1 MKMTV
6 ANESTKKVL
15 SALFSRKMLSRKDIA
30 QATGL
35 SRAAVTYS
43 VDELLRQGI
52 LLEKGVSEASP
63 KGGPKPVNLCLNS
76 EACLV
81 ISILVR
87 PGDPIVQ
94 IVDITGEVRC
104 KYPFL
109 KQYYEDFSQMID
121 ETVGL
126 CRRAIEEF
134 GRARFLGVGISVP
147 GNIRNNEVVFSPYFD
162 AKKLNL
168 GKKFSQELGM
178 DVFVE
183 RDVYNMAYGERWR
196 GCAQKQTD
204 FLCVWISSG
213 IGSAA
218 IVDSKLINGAMGLA
232 GEMGFMAVDKRAY
245 RERPY
250 TLDDFGYFEEI
261 TSVRRLEEKYCAP
274 FEQVIALAERNA
286 AIMQDL
292 YAMCDTLAMGITNA
306 ILLLNPSVIIVS
318 GRFRHAKAAIGAY
331 FEHQVHQLCPMPC
344 DIRFSYLGED
354 AITLGGTYLVLNQRL
369 GIEMKE

>member
-1 MKMTV
+1 
-6 ANESTKKVL
+6 
-15 SALFSRKMLSRKDIA
+15 
-30 QATGL
+30 
-35 SRAAVTYS
+35 
-43 VDELLRQGI
+43 
-52 LLEKGVSEASP
+52 
-63 KGGPKPVNLCLNS
+63 
-76 EACLV
+76 
-81 ISILVR
+81 
-87 PGDPIVQ
+87 
-94 IVDITGEVRC
+94 
-104 KYPFL
+104 
-109 KQYYEDFSQMID
+109 
-121 ETVGL
+121 
-126 CRRAIEEF
+126 
-134 GRARFLGVGISVP
+134 
-147 GNIRNNEVVFSPYFD
+147 
-162 AKKLNL
+162 
-168 GKKFSQELGM
+168 
-178 DVFVE
+178 
-183 RDVYNMAYGERWR
+183 
-196 GCAQKQTD
+196 
-204 FLCVWISSG
+204 
-213 IGSAA
+213 
-218 IVDSKLINGAMGLA
+218 MGLA

-331 FEHQVHQLCPMPC
+331 FERQVHQLCPMPC